1 MACDKRKGKVAAEL
15 KKKKTRR
22 EKEWEHVFAITDT

>member
-15 KKKKTRR
+15 KKKTRR
-22 EKEWEHVFAITDT
+22 EKEWEHVLAITDT